1 MKKIRVFICFFAIA
15 FGGAAQKKQEG
26 FQMLERKEAKQIDIL
41 YNGHL
46 LTAYC
51 YYDSIRKPFL
61 FPVNTVDGITVT
73 RGYPLQPQAG
83 ERTDHPHHTGLW
95 MNYESVNE
103 LDFWNNST
111 AIAPAKRGSYGTIRH
126 DSVVMKK
133 AGGNKAM
140 LTATAN
146 WLHPDGHVLLKEKTT
161 YVFTVEGK
169 EFFIERT
176 SSLTAVQ
183 EEVNFKDVKDGF
195 FAIRVAREL
204 EMPSKEAGTFVD
216 VHGNKT
222 DVPLM
227 DNNNVTG
234 MYYNSEGIRGD
245 NVWSSKGRWAMLKGR
260 KEEKEITIG
269 VFDHPSNVG
278 YPAYWHARG
287 YGLFAINPFGRKIFS
302 KGKEELN
309 FSLKPRTSVTFRY
322 KVLIAS
328 GETISAGKMNELA
341 DAFSN
346 EKN

>member
-1 MKKIRVFICFFAIA
+1 MKKIMILCCCFAMV
-15 FGGAAQKKQEG
+15 GTVAAQKKQKG
-26 FQMLERKEAKQIDIL
+26 FQILERKEAKQIDIL

-51 YYDSIRKPFL
+51 YYDSVRKPFL

-95 MNYESVNE
+95 MNYESVNG

-111 AIAPAKRGSYGTIRH
+111 AIAPAKRGAYGTIRH
-126 DSVVMKK
+126 DSLIMKK
-133 AGGNKAM
+133 AEGNKAT

-161 YVFTVEGK
+161 YVFTVK
-169 EFFIERT
+169 DKKFFIERMST
-176 SSLTAVQ
+176 LNALK

-204 EMPSKEAGTFVD
+204 EMPSKEAGSFVD

-227 DNNNVTG
+227 DNKEVTG
-234 MYYNSEGIRGD
+234 MYYNSEGVRGD
-245 NVWSSKGRWAMLKGR
+245 SVWSSKGRWAMLKGL
-260 KEEKEITIG
+260 KEGKEITIG
-269 VFDHPSNVG
+269 IFDHPSNVG

-287 YGLFAINPFGRKIFS
+287 YGLFAINPLGRKIFS
-302 KGKEELN
+302 NGKEELN
-309 FSLKPRTSVTFRY
+309 FSLKPGASVTFRY

-328 GETISAGKMNELA
+328 GETVSAGKMNGLA
-341 DAFSN
+341 DAFATG
-346 EKN
+346 KN